1 VSGAGRRSGPV
12 TAQHHAR
19 ARGFSLIV
27 TLFVILVLAGLGAFA
42 LQVALTQQQTAS
54 FGLLN
59 ARAQAAANSGIEYG
73 ANQALL
79 ASSCPASTTLN
90 LTAIGLAGFAVTVT
104 CSASTHDI
112 KGTLYQ
118 AYVLT
123 ATAQLGTYGT
133 SGYVAGSATRTV
145 TNAPP

>member
-1 VSGAGRRSGPV
+1 MRRPRSAPARPR
-12 TAQHHAR
+12 AQ
-19 ARGFSLIV
+19 GFSLIV

-73 ANQALL
+73 ANQALV
-79 ASSCPASTTLN
+79 AGSCPASTTLN

-112 KGTLYQ
+112 KGMFYQ

-123 ATAQLGTYGT
+123 STAQLGTYGT
-133 SGYVAGSATRTV
+133 SAYVARSATRTV